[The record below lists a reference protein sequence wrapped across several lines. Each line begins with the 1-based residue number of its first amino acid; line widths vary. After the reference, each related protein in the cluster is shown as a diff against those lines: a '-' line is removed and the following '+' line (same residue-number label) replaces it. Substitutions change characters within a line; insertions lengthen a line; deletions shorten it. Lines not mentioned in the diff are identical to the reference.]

1 MFTIYGTISI
11 DGWISGKSYVP
22 WTGNGNPMSISFDE
36 FICVLVF
43 LLLCEQALM
52 SMKSSAILLPIN
64 LSRRGVEAN
73 AAISTIQSDI
83 LMCNLNIMSA
93 ILQQATAA
101 GQAIAQCISQL
112 PSASN
117 GVLGW
122 KSTFV
127 SFCLLAFSAIYF
139 HITF

>member
-1 MFTIYGTISI
+1 
-11 DGWISGKSYVP
+11 
-22 WTGNGNPMSISFDE
+22 
-36 FICVLVF
+36 
-43 LLLCEQALM
+43 M

-93 ILQQATAA
+93 ILQQATTA
-101 GQAIAQCISQL
+101 GQAIAQCISQS

-117 GVLGW
+117 GVLG
-122 KSTFV
+122 
-127 SFCLLAFSAIYF
+127 
-139 HITF
+139 